1 MSKTIKELE
10 MEILEYEE
18 MIDELIPQ
26 LCGDE
31 NDEEFEEEIRKCEE
45 IISRNKN
52 EIMNETIKQ
61 LQKEIRETKERMLNY
76 QNQLDEEESVLYSIE
91 YQDRI
96 PRDYSGVNELKEFIL
111 IYQNKKDELQSELD
125 SIKHQLKF

>member
-31 NDEEFEEEIRKCEE
+31 NYEEFE
-45 IISRNKN
+45 
-52 EIMNETIKQ
+52 
-61 LQKEIRETKERMLNY
+61 KEIGYYEMIIKNNKDLINY
-76 QNQLDEEESVLYSIE
+76 LRYNQNY
-91 YQDRI
+91 
-96 PRDYSGVNELKEFIL
+96 
-111 IYQNKKDELQSELD
+111 IYKQ
-125 SIKHQLKF
+125 I

>member
-1 MSKTIKELE
+1 MV
-10 MEILEYEE
+10 
-18 MIDELIPQ
+18 PQ
-26 LCGDE
+26 
-31 NDEEFEEEIRKCEE
+31 
-45 IISRNKN
+45 
-52 EIMNETIKQ
+52 
-61 LQKEIRETKERMLNY
+61 EIRETKERILNY

-96 PRDYSGVNELKEFIL
+96 PKDYRGVNELKEFIL

>member
-31 NDEEFEEEIRKCEE
+31 NYEEFE
-45 IISRNKN
+45 
-52 EIMNETIKQ
+52 
-61 LQKEIRETKERMLNY
+61 KEIGYYEMIIKN
-76 QNQLDEEESVLYSIE
+76 NKD
-91 YQDRI
+91 
-96 PRDYSGVNELKEFIL
+96 L
-111 IYQNKKDELQSELD
+111 IKHIRYNSELYLKD
-125 SIKHQLKF
+125 KTIVIKI

>member
-18 MIDELIPQ
+18 MIDELTPQ

-91 YQDRI
+91 YQDRT